1 MVSIIIPNYNK
12 FNYIEETI
20 NCLKSQSINLWECI
34 IIDDNSTDGS
44 LELIQNLIL
53 DDFRFKIIENKINK
67 GACFCRN
74 QGIKAASSE
83 YIIFLDADD
92 YLMNDCLNKRIIKLN
107 DNIYSDFLVFPTGT
121 FKKKIGDCD
130 IIWNNFNGNHL
141 NRFLA
146 HDLPWLICSVI
157 WKKSFL
163 KKIGGFDESYPRLQD
178 VALHTKALK
187 FHNVNYSVFSEL
199 NPDSFYRIDSKR
211 ISDKF
216 DFLMKDINA
225 KTIFIQKMNL
235 EFPSN
240 KFLKGTYF
248 ESFVNIL
255 VYYRRNEITS
265 KQFYKL
271 VNKVLITNYP
281 LNFGFLDLVL
291 MKTYIILGSFK
302 IYFRG
307 MNKLFKTLLI
317 K

>member
-92 YLMNDCLNKRIIKLN
+92 YLMNDCLNKRIIKFN

>member
-92 YLMNDCLNKRIIKLN
+92 YLMNDCLNKRIIKFN
-107 DNIYSDFLVFPTGT
+107 DNPGADFLVFPTGT
-121 FKKKIGDCD
+121 FKNKIGDSEM
-130 IIWNNFNGNHL
+130 IWNKFNGNHL

-146 HDLPWLICSVI
+146 HDLPWLICSVV

-187 FHNVNYSVFSEL
+187 FHNVHYLVYSKLS
-199 NPDSFYRIDSKR
+199 PDSFYRIESKR
-211 ISDKF
+211 ITDKF
-216 DFLMKDINA
+216 DFLMKDING
-225 KTIFIQKMNL
+225 KTLFIQKMNL

-248 ESFVNIL
+248 ESLVNIL
-255 VYYRRNEITS
+255 VYYRRNEIS
-265 KQFYKL
+265 KKQFNKL
-271 VNKVLITNYP
+271 VNKAIDNDYAS
-281 LNFGFLDLVL
+281 NFGFLDSML
-291 MKTYIILGSFK
+291 MKTYIILGSLKLYFK
-302 IYFRG
+302 G

>member
-1 MVSIIIPNYNK
+1 MISIIIPIYNK
-12 FNYIEETI
+12 EKFITETI
-20 NCLKSQSINLWECI
+20 KSIFFQNYKDWECI

-44 LELIQNLIL
+44 LELIQNLTVE
-53 DDFRFKIIENKINK
+53 DNRFQIIENKINK

-74 QGIKAASSE
+74 QGIKSASSE

-92 YLMNDCLNKRIIKLN
+92 YLLNDCLNKRLIKFN
-107 DNIYSDFLVFPTGT
+107 DNPSADFLVFPTGT
-121 FKKKIGDCD
+121 FKNKIGDSEMV
-130 IIWNNFNGNHL
+130 WNKFNGNHL

-146 HDLPWLICSVI
+146 HDLPWLICSVV

-187 FHNVNYSVFSEL
+187 FHNVHYLVYSEL
-199 NPDSFYRIDSKR
+199 SPDSFYRIDSKR
-211 ISDKF
+211 ITDKF
-216 DFLMKDINA
+216 DFLMKDING
-225 KTIFIQKMNL
+225 KTLFIQKMNL

-248 ESFVNIL
+248 ESLVNIL
-255 VYYRRNEITS
+255 VYYRRNEITK
-265 KQFYKL
+265 KQFNKL
-271 VNKVLITNYP
+271 VNKAIHSDYAS
-281 LNFGFLDLVL
+281 NFGFLDFML
-291 MKTYIILGSFK
+291 MKTYIILGNSKLYFK
-302 IYFRG
+302 G

>member
-187 FHNVNYSVFSEL
+187 FHNVHYLVYSEL
-199 NPDSFYRIDSKR
+199 SPDSFYRIDSKR
-211 ISDKF
+211 ITDKF

>member
-1 MVSIIIPNYNK
+1 
-12 FNYIEETI
+12 
-20 NCLKSQSINLWECI
+20 
-34 IIDDNSTDGS
+34 
-44 LELIQNLIL
+44 
-53 DDFRFKIIENKINK
+53 
-67 GACFCRN
+67 
-74 QGIKAASSE
+74 
-83 YIIFLDADD
+83 
-92 YLMNDCLNKRIIKLN
+92 
-107 DNIYSDFLVFPTGT
+107 
-121 FKKKIGDCD
+121 
-130 IIWNNFNGNHL
+130 
-141 NRFLA
+141 
-146 HDLPWLICSVI
+146 
-157 WKKSFL
+157 
-163 KKIGGFDESYPRLQD
+163 
-178 VALHTKALK
+178 
-187 FHNVNYSVFSEL
+187 
-199 NPDSFYRIDSKR
+199 
-211 ISDKF
+211 
-216 DFLMKDINA
+216 MKDINA